1 MITEV
6 VEMPDFIRRAKAL
19 MSDAERM
26 ELIDLLARDPQ
37 AGVSLGQGL
46 YKARVGRTGEGK
58 SGGFRTVHFFRQD
71 AGPVILLTIFA
82 KNAEANLSDTELA
95 VLGRIGEAVA
105 TELRGRT

>member
-26 ELIDLLARDPQ
+26 ELIDVLARDPQ

-46 YKARVGRTGEGK
+46 YKARVGSLLPPGCWSGHPADDFRKECQGKPIGHGTYVTGAD
-58 SGGFRTVHFFRQD
+58 R
-71 AGPVILLTIFA
+71 
-82 KNAEANLSDTELA
+82 
-95 VLGRIGEAVA
+95 
-105 TELRGRT
+105 